1 MNRIDA
7 KFEKVSYE
15 QFEKDVIENM
25 IDIMGHDIINK
36 DCIQDFY
43 DNIHLPKRAT
53 RDSAGY
59 DFFFPFPQRALQSE
73 SVMHIPTGVKCK
85 IPEGWWLGIFPKSS
99 LGINYR
105 VQMDDTIAVIDGD
118 YYNCAKNE
126 GHICVKLANNDRYN
140 RILRIDSGES
150 YCQGIFLP
158 YGIIL
163 EDNETAVR
171 TGGLGSTQAKATT
184 KEI

>member
-25 IDIMGHDIINK
+25 IDIIGHDIINK

-73 SVMHIPTGVKCK
+73 SVMHIPTGIKCK

-126 GHICVKLANNDRYN
+126 GHICVKLANNDRN
-140 RILRIDSGES
+140 KRLLKINTGDS

-158 YGIIL
+158 YGIL
-163 EDNETAVR
+163 MDDNVTKIR
-171 TGGLGSTQAKATT
+171 KGGLGSTQARA
-184 KEI
+184 EDI